1 MAIRANLSIDQGATF
16 STVITVADN
25 DNSILDLSTYSGNSQ
40 IKKAYSS
47 LNVAQTFTVSV
58 NGSLG
63 TVTLSLTANQTSNLI
78 AGRYVYDVKLT
89 EAGGTIARIV
99 EGIVTVNPKVT

>member
-16 STVITVADN
+16 STIITITDANNNIV
-25 DNSILDLSTYSGNSQ
+25 SLTGYTGNSQ

-47 LNVAQTFTVSV
+47 LNVAATFTVSV
-58 NGSLG
+58 NATLG
-63 TVTLSLTANQTSNLI
+63 QVTLDLTANQTTNVV

-89 EAGGTIARIV
+89 DGTGIVSRVV
-99 EGIVTVNPKVT
+99 EGLATINAKVT